1 MKKLNEELTSASHL
15 LRLAC
20 TKSIPRHPLVY
31 WLVDEKCQP
40 MAAHISNV
48 NPQED
53 VLEQF
58 SQSVWLRLRR
68 AACVGNWSS
77 SRGMTLSLDSGS

>member
-1 MKKLNEELTSASHL
+1 MLIYVRLASLVFKIYSFASSVYWWLMKK
-15 LRLAC
+15 
-20 TKSIPRHPLVY
+20 
-31 WLVDEKCQP
+31 CQS
-40 MAAHISNV
+40 MAGHISNV

-68 AACVGNWSS
+68 AVCMEGNWSS